1 MDRIRRYALVLIAVL
16 SLGLLGATCDAA
28 GQEGPT
34 PAPTVTETT
43 TDGVTETP
51 EDDDADTGSS
61 RRGDRGD
68 DY

>member
-1 MDRIRRYALVLIAVL
+1 MHRIRRCALVLVAVL

-34 PAPTVTETT
+34 PAPPATETT
-43 TDGVTETP
+43 TDDATETP
-51 EDDDADTGSS
+51 EDDADTGSS